1 MKNNNDFYDIII
13 VGGSFSG
20 LLCAL
25 KISKDCPDLTIA
37 IIEKRDLDQKYKA
50 DGKSFAI
57 SQKSSKIFQSIGI
70 WHKIE
75 ELSGIINKIII
86 TEQGFKRDVNFSN
99 EDELGFVIESYFI
112 HQFLKEEI
120 LKNKNI
126 TLFSPDILESIAEE
140 ENFCHVK
147 TAKANIRGKLLI
159 AADGRNSKVRNL
171 LNIFVSKK
179 DYKQIAILF
188 QISHKQNHRNIA
200 YEHFASHGP
209 MAVLPMK
216 KNNVSSVIWILE
228 KNIAQSLN
236 ALSDEQ
242 FLSLFSSNLPIDLSD
257 IKIITDKISYDL
269 SLTLG
274 DSFYQGRIVLLG
286 DSMHA
291 IHPIAGQGF
300 NLTIGD
306 ISSLS
311 KIIKTHYDAALDIG
325 SEIVMQK
332 FFKERKLDI
341 HKMVKMTDGLNDVF
355 LIKNPIF
362 RKVRRFGLDLV
373 EKNPKLKS
381 FFIDNAGG

>member
-25 KISKDCPDLTIA
+25 KVSKDCPDLTIA
-37 IIEKRDLDQKYKA
+37 IIEKRDLDQKYKT

-99 EDELGFVIESYFI
+99 EDELGFVVESYFV
-112 HQFLKEEI
+112 HQLLKKEI

-126 TLFSPDILESIAEE
+126 TLFSPDILESIVEE
-140 ENFCHVK
+140 KNFCHAK
-147 TAKANIRGKLLI
+147 TTKANIRGKLLI

-188 QISHKQNHRNIA
+188 QISHKQNHKNIA

-236 ALSDEQ
+236 ALSDEH

-257 IKIITDKISYDL
+257 IKIVTDKISYDL
-269 SLTLG
+269 NLTLG
-274 DSFYQGRIVLLG
+274 DSFYQGRIIFLG

-332 FFKERKLDI
+332 FVKERKLDI